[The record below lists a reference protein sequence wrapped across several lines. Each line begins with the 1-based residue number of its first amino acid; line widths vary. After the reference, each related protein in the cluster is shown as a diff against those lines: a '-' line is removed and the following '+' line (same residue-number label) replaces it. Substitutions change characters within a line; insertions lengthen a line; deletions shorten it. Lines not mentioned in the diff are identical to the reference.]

1 MSSNN
6 TDITKATDL
15 VRGWS
20 TLARQG
26 RYLHSR
32 DAADM
37 NARPE
42 AGYKRLA
49 QAWGVEVADLYTPEV
64 AALFAKAEELTEY
77 AKPEPVEK
85 PATLTVEDVLN
96 GDAADWQKKIKPTT
110 KAKAPARI
118 PNAGSLAA
126 DIRRRAV
133 SSLTGQAA
141 FNHIVSVLDV
151 AGAVEDLRQANAER
165 KPQTFM
171 TPEDVKRATADKWN
185 SAYLRL
191 LWLDAA
197 VPAHLR
203 PVLWARI
210 PEVPEMIVE
219 KADVPGAQSV
229 VLYGN
234 AEKTMNAKVA
244 LYRDAWSLRAD
255 HGPISGS
262 AASLSDHCLRW
273 LADDRIPGVSL
284 SVAESWEELERRAQS
299 FKRAGNVRRVVPTA

>member
-1 MSSNN
+1 MTSNN

-15 VRGWS
+15 VKGWS

-26 RYLHSR
+26 RFVHSR

-37 NARPE
+37 NARPD
-42 AGYKRLA
+42 AAYRNLA
-49 QAWGVEVADLYTPEV
+49 AAWGVPVEDLYTEEV
-64 AALFAKAEELTEY
+64 RALFAKAAELEEY

-85 PATLTVEDVLN
+85 PATLTVEDILT
-96 GDAADWQKKIKPTT
+96 GDAAAWDKKLAPKT
-110 KAKAPARI
+110 KAKVPATI
-118 PNAGSLAA
+118 PNAAGLAA

-141 FNHIVSVLDV
+141 FDHIVSVLDI
-151 AGAVEDLRQANAER
+151 AGAVEDLRAANEER
-165 KPQTFM
+165 KGQTFM
-171 TPEDVKRATADKWN
+171 TPEDVKQATADKWN
-185 SAYLRL
+185 CAYLRI

-203 PVLWARI
+203 PVVWAGI

-219 KADVPGAQSV
+219 KADAPGAQGV

-234 AEKTMNAKVA
+234 AEKTVNAQVA

-284 SVAESWEELERRAQS
+284 SVAESWEELE
-299 FKRAGNVRRVVPTA
+299 KRAVSYARAGKVRRVVPTA

>member
-1 MSSNN
+1 MTSNN

-15 VRGWS
+15 VKGWS

-26 RYLHSR
+26 RFVHSR

-37 NARPE
+37 NARPD
-42 AGYKRLA
+42 AAYRNLA
-49 QAWGVEVADLYTPEV
+49 AAWGVPVEDLYTEEV
-64 AALFAKAEELTEY
+64 AALFAKAEELTEF
-77 AKPEPVEK
+77 ARPVVEEKPE
-85 PATLTVEDVLN
+85 TLTVEDVLN

-133 SSLTGQAA
+133 SGLVGEAA

-171 TPEDVKRATADKWN
+171 TPEDVEQATADKWN

-191 LWLDAA
+191 LWLDCC

-203 PVLWARI
+203 PVLWAGI
-210 PEVPEMIVE
+210 PDVPEMIVE
-219 KADVPGAQSV
+219 KADVPGAQGV

-234 AEKTMNAKVA
+234 AEKTVNAKVA

-284 SVAESWEELERRAQS
+284 SVAESWEELE
-299 FKRAGNVRRVVPTA
+299 KRAVSYARAGKVRRVVPTA